1 MHPMARILLLGAA
14 AAAATACGA
23 REGGEAAAGGLY
35 GTVRVQPGTPTCV
48 AGTSCAKPA
57 AGFRLVFLREG
68 RRIAAATTDV
78 RGRYRVR
85 LAAGRYVVRAAEGV
99 SPKRGLQPGT
109 VTAPGGR
116 FARRDLTYDA
126 GIR

>member
-1 MHPMARILLLGAA
+1 MHQTARILLLVAA
-14 AAAATACGA
+14 AAAAGCGA

-35 GTVRVQPGTPTCV
+35 GTVRVQPATPACAT
-48 AGTSCAKPA
+48 GTSCTKPA
-57 AGFRLVFLREG
+57 ADFRLVFLRDG
-68 RRIAAATTDV
+68 RRVAAPTTDA

-99 SPKRGLQPGT
+99 SPKRGLQPGV
-109 VTAPGGR
+109 VTAPDGR